1 VRYFPSWFPGA
12 YYAGVARAWRPVVR
26 KLYDY
31 PLECVQRQRAS
42 EHLFPAHFSPHSLQ
56 EAGDAAPSFLL
67 SQLEEIDNNA
77 SELNYEELKG
87 AAATLFGAELPV
99 ILILFKLRANRFN
112 ILRRL
117 AVPWLYS
124 CSRWS

>member
-1 VRYFPSWFPGA
+1 
-12 YYAGVARAWRPVVR
+12 VVR

-42 EHLFPAHFSPHSLQ
+42 NHLLPGNSSSQSLQ
-56 EAGDAAPSFLL
+56 ESGDASPSFLL
-67 SQLEEIDNNA
+67 SQLEEMDNGA
-77 SELNYEELKG
+77 SELDYEELKG

-99 ILILFKLRANRFN
+99 ILMFFKLRAKIVNR
-112 ILRRL
+112 LRRL
-117 AVPWLYS
+117 AVWWLYS

>member
-1 VRYFPSWFPGA
+1 
-12 YYAGVARAWRPVVR
+12 VVR

-42 EHLFPAHFSPHSLQ
+42 NHLLPGNSSSQSLQ
-56 EAGDAAPSFLL
+56 ESGDASPSFLL
-67 SQLEEIDNNA
+67 AQLEEMDNDA
-77 SELNYEELKG
+77 SELDHEELKG

-99 ILILFKLRANRFN
+99 IPMFFKLRAKLVNR
-112 ILRRL
+112 LYRL
-117 AVPWLYS
+117 AVWWLYS